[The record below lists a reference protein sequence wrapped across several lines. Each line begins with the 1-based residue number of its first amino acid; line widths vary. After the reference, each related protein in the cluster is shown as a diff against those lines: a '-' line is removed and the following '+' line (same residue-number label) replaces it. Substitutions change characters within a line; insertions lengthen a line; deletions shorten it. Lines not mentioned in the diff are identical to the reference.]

1 MKITRVIISFIA
13 IFFIA
18 NILLQANDRL
28 VHNHPVYYYTVN
40 DIDGNE
46 VKLENYQG
54 KVILIVNVASKCGY
68 TPQYEGLES
77 MYKKFKDKGFEIL
90 AFPCNQFRGQ
100 EPGSNKEIKEFCSS
114 KFGVTFQLFD
124 KIDVNGETA
133 HPLYKYLTA
142 DGSQPI
148 KWNFEKFLVQQ
159 DGVVLKRYGTKVEP
173 KEIEKDIETILS
185 GKTGEQK

>member
-1 MKITRVIISFIA
+1 MKIMKIALSFLAIIIITTLS
-13 IFFIA
+13 
-18 NILLQANDRL
+18 LTSNDAM
-28 VHNHPVYYYTVN
+28 VHNHPVHFYTVN

-46 VKLENYQG
+46 VKLEQYKG

-100 EPGSNKEIKEFCSS
+100 EPGTNQEIKEFCSS

-124 KIDVNGETA
+124 KIDVNGENA
-133 HPLYKYLTA
+133 HPLFKYLTA
-142 DGSQPI
+142 GGEQPI
-148 KWNFEKFLVQQ
+148 KWNFEKFLVEQN
-159 DGVVLKRYGTKVEP
+159 GVVLKRYGTKVEP
-173 KEIEKDIETILS
+173 KEIEKDIENILS
-185 GKTGEQK
+185 GKTDQRK